1 MFFEKSFFQLFC
13 ILKAFFDEF
22 KNKHQ
27 LNFKISKNNDLNNI
41 SKLKK
46 SIFKNFFFTK
56 IQIISR
62 GFTEKS
68 FKNI

>member
-41 SKLKK
+41 SK
-46 SIFKNFFFTK
+46 
-56 IQIISR
+56 
-62 GFTEKS
+62 
-68 FKNI
+68 